1 MHEGE
6 RVNRGKK
13 ATVASEEA
21 EYSDISFDLQSVVCA
36 DIPRVPTSR
45 IAVRVDWFEL
55 EVRSVCE

>member
-21 EYSDISFDLQSVVCA
+21 EYSDISFDLQSVVCT
-36 DIPRVPTSR
+36 DIPRITTSR
-45 IAVRVDWFEL
+45 IVVRVDWFE
-55 EVRSVCE
+55 R